1 MLGTLKGI
9 MQTVRTAFFRDK
21 VTWQY
26 PKEQRPLTQRFM
38 GAPGLLFDKEIDEI
52 VCVACRICERACP
65 DDCISMTA
73 AKYEGDKS
81 NKKNIVTDYWIDLG
95 RCSYC
100 GICVEVCPFD
110 ANEMTPHWQLSVY
123 DRQELVYDMNKLV
136 EIADGMQRRL
146 GKETSVSEVKISSS
160 KVTASRANS

>member
-1 MLGTLKGI
+1 
-9 MQTVRTAFFRDK
+9 
-21 VTWQY
+21 
-26 PKEQRPLTQRFM
+26 M
-38 GAPGLLFDKEIDEI
+38 GAPGLIWDKEIDEI

-81 NKKNIVTDYWIDLG
+81 NKKNIVTQYWIDLG

-110 ANEMTPHWQLSVY
+110 ANEMTPHWQLTTY
-123 DRQELVYDMNKLV
+123 DRQELVYDMDKLV
-136 EIADGMQRRL
+136 EIAEGMQRRL
-146 GKETSVSEVKISSS
+146 GKEAPPPERTRPG
-160 KVTASRANS
+160 AMA

>member
-1 MLGTLKGI
+1 MLGALKG
-9 MQTVRTAFFRDK
+9 MVQTVRTAFFREN
-21 VTWQY
+21 VTWHY
-26 PKEQRPLTQRFM
+26 PKEQRPLQQRFM
-38 GAPGLLFDKEIDEI
+38 GAPGLLWDKEIDEI

-81 NKKNIVTDYWIDLG
+81 NKKNIVTQYWIDLG

-110 ANEMTPHWQLSVY
+110 ANEMTPHWQLTTY
-123 DRQELVYDMNKLV
+123 DRQELVYDMDKLV
-136 EIADGMQRRL
+136 EIAEGMQRRL
-146 GKETSVSEVKISSS
+146 GKEAPPPERTRPGA
-160 KVTASRANS
+160 TA